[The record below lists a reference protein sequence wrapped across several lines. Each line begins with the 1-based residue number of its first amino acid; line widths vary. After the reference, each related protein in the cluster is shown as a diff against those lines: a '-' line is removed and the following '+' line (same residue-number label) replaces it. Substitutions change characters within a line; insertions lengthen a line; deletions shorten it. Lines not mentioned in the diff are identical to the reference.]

1 MKGQPFGQECK
12 MPHAAARRRS
22 STVSVLAN
30 SVAATSPF
38 ARQFL
43 ILQRAFTLI
52 RDIYSTHTQ
61 RFMFYFC
68 RCLTEAASQLARQAG
83 RQRQPGARIDH

>member
-61 RFMFYFC
+61 RFMVYFC